1 MRQPVRHP
9 GESSFVV
16 QVRLRRA
23 ATPADESGFQRRT
36 EDWLARH
43 GLQADGAQ
51 TSFAVLA
58 DRELSPIDQANVLL
72 ALLDDPAVRQARV
85 GPLVIEGDELAAS
98 ASGLIW
104 VEADRHDPLLQ
115 AARSLYEAG
124 RLDGPG
130 FLEALGSYIH
140 RPLEHV
146 LDDRED
152 QA

>member
-23 ATPADESGFQRRT
+23 AALADEHGFQRRT

-43 GLQADGAQ
+43 GMSADGAQ

-72 ALLDDPAVRQARV
+72 AMLDDPAVRHARV
-85 GPLVIEGDELAAS
+85 GPLVIEGDDLAAS
-98 ASGLIW
+98 VSGRIW
-104 VEADRHDPLLQ
+104 VEADLHDPLLQ

-140 RPLEHV
+140 RPLEQV
-146 LDDRED
+146 LDDREG
-152 QA
+152 QT